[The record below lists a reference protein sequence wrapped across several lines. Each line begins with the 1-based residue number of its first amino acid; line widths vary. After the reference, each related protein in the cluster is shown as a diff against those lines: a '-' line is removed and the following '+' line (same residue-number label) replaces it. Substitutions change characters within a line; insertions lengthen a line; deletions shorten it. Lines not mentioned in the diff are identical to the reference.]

1 MRATSPQE
9 QDTHGRRIRWRP
21 AAVPTPARCE
31 LDGADLSKLNM
42 NGVMFDRAE
51 LQGANLVEATAVGST
66 FFKATPS
73 HSRSLFRCCLST
85 RHPALSS

>member
-1 MRATSPQE
+1 MRATSPRARHTRPE
-9 QDTHGRRIRWRP
+9 DRRP

-66 FFKATPS
+66 FFKARHHTLAS
-73 HSRSLFRCCLST
+73 EGLST

>member
-1 MRATSPQE
+1 
-9 QDTHGRRIRWRP
+9 
-21 AAVPTPARCE
+21 
-31 LDGADLSKLNM
+31 M

-73 HSRSLFRCCLST
+73 HSR
-85 RHPALSS
+85 

>member
-1 MRATSPQE
+1 
-9 QDTHGRRIRWRP
+9 
-21 AAVPTPARCE
+21 
-31 LDGADLSKLNM
+31 M

-73 HSRSLFRCCLST
+73 HSRSLLPLHTPPST
-85 RHPALSS
+85 LVLVHPSCVALDTPRQWPHNTPT

>member
-1 MRATSPQE
+1 
-9 QDTHGRRIRWRP
+9 
-21 AAVPTPARCE
+21 
-31 LDGADLSKLNM
+31 M

-73 HSRSLFRCCLST
+73 HTLASCCLST

>member
-1 MRATSPQE
+1 
-9 QDTHGRRIRWRP
+9 
-21 AAVPTPARCE
+21 
-31 LDGADLSKLNM
+31 M